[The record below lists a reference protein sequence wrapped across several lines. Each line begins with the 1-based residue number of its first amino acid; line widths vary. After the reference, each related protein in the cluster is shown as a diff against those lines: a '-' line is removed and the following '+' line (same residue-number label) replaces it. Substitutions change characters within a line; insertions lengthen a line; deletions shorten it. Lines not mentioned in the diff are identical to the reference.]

1 MTRLIGPQRQAAILE
16 ALRRRGAISIQELVQ
31 QLGVSP
37 MTIRRDLDELEAQ
50 GQLERTYGGAT
61 LAPNGANDP
70 SFARRTQ
77 VQVSAKHAIAQ
88 RAAQLL
94 NPGDKII
101 LDSGT
106 TVAATAGY
114 LADIPDL
121 TVITY
126 SLPVIHALATQ
137 SDVAVVSTGGS
148 IDPTINATVGP
159 LAERVLAD
167 VRVDKALIGA
177 TSVSLED
184 GFSNSNLHNVALQQ
198 IVLRVAR
205 EVYLLVDA
213 AKFSRPPFWLVA
225 QLSALSGIV
234 TDSAPSEAWRE
245 KLAQAG
251 VALYVAGE
259 ADPNEQVTMG
269 VVN

>member
-1 MTRLIGPQRQAAILE
+1 MTRLISPQRQTAILE
-16 ALRRRGAISIQELVQ
+16 VLRRQGAVSIQELVQ
-31 QLGVSP
+31 RLGVSP

-50 GQLERTYGGAT
+50 GLLQRTYGGAT
-61 LAPNGANDP
+61 LGSNGPNDP
-70 SFARRTQ
+70 PFTQRTQ
-77 VQVSAKHAIAQ
+77 IHIPAKHGIAH
-88 RAAQLL
+88 RAVQLL
-94 NPGDKII
+94 RPGERVI

-106 TVAATAGY
+106 TVATVADY
-114 LADIPDL
+114 VRDIPDL

-137 SDVAVVSTGGS
+137 NDVAVVSTGGS
-148 IDPTINATVGP
+148 IGPTINATVGP

-167 VRVDKALIGA
+167 VRVDKAFIGA

-184 GFSNSNLHNVALQQ
+184 GFSNSNLQNVALQQ

-205 EVYLLVDA
+205 EVYLLVDT

-225 QLSALSGIV
+225 QLNALTGIV
-234 TDSAPSEAWRE
+234 TDSAPSDLWRE
-245 KLAQAG
+245 GLVQAG

-259 ADPNEQVTMG
+259 TDLG
-269 VVN
+269 VGNDSLIT